1 MLFVATCT
9 DKPDSLPLRLDT
21 RPAHLNYLSGLGAR
35 IRAGGALL
43 TADQKSVVGSM
54 LIMEGESEAEI
65 VALLADDPYAKA
77 GLFASV
83 DVKPWRQAVGVALA
97 GA

>member
-21 RPAHLNYLSGLGAR
+21 RPAHLTYLNGLGAR

-54 LIMEGESEAEI
+54 LILEGESEPEI

-97 GA
+97 GG